1 MSLNYDESLTDI
13 VNAYIGKE
21 SLCMLLLASSILF
34 YDMAKKRGAH
44 QIPRPYALLI
54 AILLILYS
62 AILGVHSGIEFYIA
76 MNDVISKCIK
86 NNCDANIIHFEKI
99 KNFYVYMGVVY
110 ALILIFI
117 TYVLIR
123 FD

>member
-1 MSLNYDESLTDI
+1 MSINYNESLTNI
-13 VNAYIGKE
+13 VNAYVGKE

-34 YDMAKKRGAH
+34 YDMAKKH
-44 QIPRPYALLI
+44 YDQIPRSYALAI

-62 AILGVHSGIEFYIA
+62 AILGVHSGFEFSVSI
-76 MNDVISKCIK
+76 NDVISKCK
-86 NNCDANIIHFEKI
+86 KYKCDANLIHFERV
-99 KNFYVYMGVVY
+99 KNFYIYMGVIY

-117 TYVLIR
+117 SYVLIR

>member
-1 MSLNYDESLTDI
+1 
-13 VNAYIGKE
+13 
-21 SLCMLLLASSILF
+21 MLLLASSILF
-34 YDMAKKRGAH
+34 YDMAKKHGAH
-44 QIPRPYALLI
+44 QIPKPYSLII

-62 AILGVHSGIEFYIA
+62 AILGVHSGIEFYVA
-76 MNDVISKCIK
+76 TTDVISDCLK
-86 NNCDANIIHFEKI
+86 NNCGSDIIHFEKI